1 MALVQEV
8 FQEVSHKA
16 GESLHALKERA
27 CDEWDRNVV
36 VKDLCGRAEAAAL
49 ALENLIRETQKPG
62 PNKQKILAVTDRTPS
77 EANAAEK
84 KVQGHRHLKSSV
96 AWSKRGRSSERGLGR
111 AIEAS
116 FHRQDGVPLFANIA
130 LPPFFGARK
139 PDNHVNASKSGSSN
153 AQIGHLHQRKEA
165 ASSVQ
170 NSKKPPFA
178 PPTWI
183 PGFLSRESAASG
195 DSTGKELQ
203 QRKEAASTNQKSN
216 KPPFAAASWIPG
228 FLKRD
233 SAASRDSTGKETK
246 EEEDNGSGK
255 EAGTW
260 LEEVGNEKRQYYT
273 QVNSDGS
280 TELAMKILVDKR
292 PLGQKLING
301 FHDKFFPVGYPE
313 R

>member
-62 PNKQKILAVTDRTPS
+62 PNKQKILAVIDCTPS
-77 EANAAEK
+77 ETNAAERG
-84 KVQGHRHLKSSV
+84 QGHHHFKNIV
-96 AWSKRGRSSERGLGR
+96 AWSKHGRSSERGRGR
-111 AIEAS
+111 AIEVS
-116 FHRQDGVPLFANIA
+116 VHRQDGVPLFANIA

-139 PDNHVNASKSGSSN
+139 PDNHVNASKSGSN
-153 AQIGHLHQRKEA
+153 IAQIGHLHQRKEA
-165 ASSVQ
+165 ASTVQ
-170 NSKKPPFA
+170 NSKKTPFA
-178 PPTWI
+178 APTWI
-183 PGFLSRESAASG
+183 PGILSRESAASG
-195 DSTGKELQ
+195 DSTGKELH

-228 FLKRD
+228 FLSRD
-233 SAASRDSTGKETK
+233 SAASRDSTGKEMK
-246 EEEDNGSGK
+246 EEEDKESGK

-273 QVNSDGS
+273 QVHGDGS